1 MFQDLSLKEFSDQL
15 ASGAPT
21 PGGGSAAAVAAVM
34 AASLVQMVANLTKG
48 KKGYEDFEALM
59 EETICKMSE
68 KRQKLLQQINKDAK
82 AFEEVMTALQ
92 MPKQTAEEK
101 TSRKTALQKALVNAT
116 EVPLDTSRKAM
127 QLALS
132 ALDMAK
138 WGNKNAVSDAFSA
151 LELSRASFFM
161 SLENVEINL
170 GMIKDTVY
178 TEQVKEEIT
187 ELRTQLEGVIQQA
200 VELKNS

>member
-1 MFQDLSLKEFSDQL
+1 MFQELSLQAFSDQL
-15 ASGAPT
+15 ASGTPT

-82 AFEEVMTALQ
+82 AFEEVMAALQ
-92 MPKQTAEEK
+92 MPKQTPEEK
-101 TSRKTALQKALVNAT
+101 SSRKAAMQKALVHAT
-116 EVPLDTSRKAM
+116 EVPLETSRKAM
-127 QLALS
+127 RVALC

-151 LELSRASFFM
+151 LELARAAFMM

-170 GMIKDTVY
+170 GMIKDT
-178 TEQVKEEIT
+178 TFTDRIQEEIT
-187 ELRTQLEGVIQQA
+187 ELHTQLEGVIQQA
-200 VELKNS
+200 MELKSR